1 MLSRIFVSDGKAK
14 NSFLTKVRKEQKF
27 LALVTKVNE
36 LDANP
41 ISLLALFYS
50 LFYELDIDSAGNLC
64 DH

>member
-14 NSFLTKVRKEQKF
+14 NSFL
-27 LALVTKVNE
+27 ALFTKVNE